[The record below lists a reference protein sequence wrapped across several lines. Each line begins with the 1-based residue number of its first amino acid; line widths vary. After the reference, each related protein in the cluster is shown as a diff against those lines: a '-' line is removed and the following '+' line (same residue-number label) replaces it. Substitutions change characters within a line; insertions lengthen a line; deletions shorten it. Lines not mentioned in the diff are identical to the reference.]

1 MSSTLLCSLATEW
14 SNALASQQIR
24 GRKVGII
31 GWPNYI
37 PLEKNFLPDT
47 VFLCC
52 GLQIF
57 SSGRFAREKL
67 RYPQV
72 SAWRKELRYNQLF
85 ALARD
90 AGTPQYVVNDAA
102 RIYRW
107 FTQGLVDGLKDAKAL
122 LHELRGQ
129 YALFSVLNGEPR
141 RAKVLLRVWHTS
153 ERQMPVLRRR

>member
-1 MSSTLLCSLATEW
+1 MLWFADIFIW
-14 SNALASQQIR
+14 QIR
-24 GRKVGII
+24 PRETAVPARLAPDGRSCATTS
-31 GWPNYI
+31 
-37 PLEKNFLPDT
+37 F
-47 VFLCC
+47 
-52 GLQIF
+52 
-57 SSGRFAREKL
+57 
-67 RYPQV
+67 
-72 SAWRKELRYNQLF
+72 F

>member
-1 MSSTLLCSLATEW
+1 MLWFADISIR
-14 SNALASQQIR
+14 QIR
-24 GRKVGII
+24 
-31 GWPNYI
+31 P
-37 PLEKNFLPDT
+37 
-47 VFLCC
+47 
-52 GLQIF
+52 
-57 SSGRFAREKL
+57 RETAMPAKL
-67 RYPQV
+67 AAYGK
-72 SAWRKELRYNQLF
+72 SCATTSFF

-102 RIYRW
+102 RIHRW
-107 FTQGLVDGLKDAKAL
+107 FTQGLSVDSLKDAKAL